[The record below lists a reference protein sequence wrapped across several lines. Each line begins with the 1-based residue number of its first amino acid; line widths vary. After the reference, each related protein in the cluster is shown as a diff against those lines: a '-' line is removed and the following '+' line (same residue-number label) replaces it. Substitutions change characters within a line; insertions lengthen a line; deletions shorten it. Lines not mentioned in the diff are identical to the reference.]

1 MKEPEH
7 EVGAPLRVLVEV
19 QTFPPK
25 TRTVS
30 VAVQTPPPKTYTVL
44 VDVEKL
50 PSQPYEVLVECPA
63 TSATNREQ
71 SRTSRSGKEPKN
83 GNDKR

>member
-1 MKEPEH
+1 MKRPEQR
-7 EVGAPLRVLVEV
+7 VGAHTVLVEV

-30 VAVQTPPPKTYTVL
+30 VAVPKTYSVL
-44 VDVEKL
+44 VEVEEL
-50 PSQPYEVLVECPA
+50 PGQYYGVLVECPDA
-63 TSATNREQ
+63 SATNCE
-71 SRTSRSGKEPKN
+71 RSWRRPTRNGEGPKS